1 MAKCTGS
8 LHLVMQ
14 FVALHCLRPQVACQH
29 VAALPPRVR
38 HPHTAAPHATK
49 HRNTQHTNLG
59 RPSLCVRKQP
69 LSAVLSVDMHPYT
82 VHVFKPFSV
91 LFPNHNW
98 GGPCVL
104 FFRLFEFS
112 LPSLASRVHLPHQT
126 GASPPTLSFLH
137 QHRQP
142 HASPRH
148 SFPHPPLAA
157 VAPSLLGVGAAYRFL
172 FLQLSQSESWCYQH
186 QRRGRTRLP

>member
-1 MAKCTGS
+1 MHGVAPSRDAVRCT
-8 LHLVMQ
+8 
-14 FVALHCLRPQVACQH
+14 
-29 VAALPPRVR
+29 ALPSPPSGLPARRCPPTPRVR

-148 SFPHPPLAA
+148 SFPHPPSSTDLSTAA
-157 VAPSLLGVGAAYRFL
+157 RSPA
-172 FLQLSQSESWCYQH
+172 
-186 QRRGRTRLP
+186 

>member
-69 LSAVLSVDMHPYT
+69 LSAVLSVDMHPYQ
-82 VHVFKPFSV
+82 FMCSSLFQFS
-91 LFPNHNW
+91 FPTTI
-98 GGPCVL
+98 GVVPVSS
-104 FFRLFEFS
+104 FS
-112 LPSLASRVHLPHQT
+112 DF
-126 GASPPTLSFLH
+126 LSFLFQASRRVYTCHTKLALLPQHSLLWH
-137 QHRQP
+137 QHQQP

-148 SFPHPPLAA
+148 SFPHPPSSTDLSTAA
-157 VAPSLLGVGAAYRFL
+157 RSPA
-172 FLQLSQSESWCYQH
+172 
-186 QRRGRTRLP
+186 